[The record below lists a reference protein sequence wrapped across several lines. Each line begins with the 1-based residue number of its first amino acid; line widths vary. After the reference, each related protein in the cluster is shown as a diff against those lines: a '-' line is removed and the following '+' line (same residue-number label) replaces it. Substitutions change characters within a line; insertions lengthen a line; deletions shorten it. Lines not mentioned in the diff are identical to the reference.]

1 VNRDLFERRYGAS
14 WTELETML
22 LALEKRRRPPGAERF
37 PELYRRLCHHLALAR
52 ARRYGPDLE
61 QRLHGLALRG
71 HQQLYRG
78 GAASPWALAW
88 WIRAGFPRR
97 VRRDGRLVLAC
108 LALLALPTLG
118 MSVGVAAAPD
128 LVYAVLGAEQVSGFE
143 SMYDPDLRE
152 PRGAGTSVMMFGYYL
167 YNNVGIAFRT
177 FASGIFVGVGS
188 VFILVY
194 NGLVLGAVGGH
205 LHNAGFGGTFY
216 PFVIGHSSFE
226 LTAIVLAGATGV
238 RLGLA
243 VLAPGRKTRGRSL
256 RDAARASVPVL
267 YGLTALLVVA
277 AFVEAFWSASE
288 IAPQVRYAAGAAG
301 WAAVLGYLA
310 LAGSGDGP

>member
-1 VNRDLFERRYGAS
+1 MNRDLFERRYGPG

-52 ARRYGPDLE
+52 TRRYGADLE

-78 GAASPWALAW
+78 DAASPWSLAW
-88 WIRAGFPRR
+88 WLRAGFPRT

-118 MSVGVAAAPD
+118 MGVGVAAAPD
-128 LVYAVLGAEQVSGFE
+128 LVYAVLGADQVAGFE
-143 SMYDPDLRE
+143 TMYDPGLRE
-152 PRGAGTSVMMFGYYL
+152 PREAGTSVMMFGYYL
-167 YNNVGIAFRT
+167 YNNIGIAFRT
-177 FASGIFVGVGS
+177 FASGIFIGVGS
-188 VFILVY
+188 VFVLVY

-205 LHNAGFGGTFY
+205 LHNAGFGTTFY

-243 VLAPGRKTRGRSL
+243 VLAPGRKPRGRSL
-256 RDAARASVPVL
+256 RDAARASVPTL
-267 YGLTALLVVA
+267 YGLTALLVMA
-277 AFVEAFWSASE
+277 AFIEAFWSASE
-288 IAPQVRYAAGAAG
+288 IAPLVRYAAGAVG

-310 LAGSGDGP
+310 FAGRGDGP